1 MSALLA
7 GLAVSSIAQADTL
20 RPPLEKQFFDYFNDR
35 CVAGLRIEAEKAGK
49 NPEDAAI
56 QKTIGGY
63 CACTSQAVVSFLGAE
78 EIVIFAIDP
87 AKPQVA
93 AKMQP
98 YFQDCK
104 DKSRQATA
112 Q

>member
-1 MSALLA
+1 MGALLA
-7 GLAVSSIAQADTL
+7 GALISNAAGADTL

-35 CVAGLRIEAEKAGK
+35 CVAGLRIEAQKSGK
-49 NPEDAAI
+49 NPEEPAI

-87 AKPQVA
+87 TKSPVA
-93 AKMQP
+93 GKMQP

-104 DKSRQATA
+104 DKSRQPAVP
-112 Q
+112 